1 MHDIWFTN
9 SDFVANGCNMQ
20 SYNKYYV
27 FFYICRERERERE
40 RRERVRRER
49 EGERE
54 LCIEKT
60 NERVT

>member
-1 MHDIWFTN
+1 
-9 SDFVANGCNMQ
+9 MQ